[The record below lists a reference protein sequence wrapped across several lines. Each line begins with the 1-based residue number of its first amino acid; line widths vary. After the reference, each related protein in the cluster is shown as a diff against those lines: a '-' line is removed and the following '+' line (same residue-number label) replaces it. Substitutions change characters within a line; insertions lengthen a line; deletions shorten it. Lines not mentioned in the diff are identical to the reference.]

1 MALVEGQSRTDPV
14 TGVCGRIFT
23 EFTLR
28 ASYSGMVA
36 SATVAGEPARDAL
49 TAILDAVGAGVYGAL
64 VSDAVVT
71 WTVPAD
77 AFGPGIPPAPVTLT
91 GSIT

>member
-1 MALVEGQSRTDPV
+1 MALVQGQSRVDPV

-36 SATVAGEPARDAL
+36 SATVSGDPARDAL
-49 TAILDAVGAGVYGAL
+49 TAILDAVGAGVYEAL
-64 VSDAVVT
+64 VSDAVVSI
-71 WTVPAD
+71 TVPAD
-77 AFGPGIPPAPVTLT
+77 AFGAGVPPAPVTLT
-91 GSIT
+91 GRIT

>member
-1 MALVEGQSRTDPV
+1 MALVEGQSRVDPV
-14 TGVCGRIFT
+14 TGVCGRIYT

-36 SATVAGEPARDAL
+36 SATTAGSPARDAL

-71 WTVPAD
+71 LTIPQD
-77 AFGPGIPPAPVTLT
+77 AFGPGVPPAPVTLT
-91 GSIT
+91 GRVT